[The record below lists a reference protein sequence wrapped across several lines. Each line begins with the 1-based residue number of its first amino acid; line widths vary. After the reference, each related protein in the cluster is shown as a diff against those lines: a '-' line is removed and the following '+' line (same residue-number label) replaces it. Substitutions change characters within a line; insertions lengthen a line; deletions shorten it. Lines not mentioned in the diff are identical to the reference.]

1 MKTIKFG
8 KTATP
13 TSKSSSFL
21 SKGQQQMKNEGD
33 GP

>member
-8 KTATP
+8 KTVTP
-13 TSKSSSFL
+13 TIKAPSFL